1 MTLRAKDEYL
11 GDGTEPRLQIGLR
24 YTAAG
29 SDWRNDMFM
38 IPASFATEEG
48 YYASSYSKPLGF
60 YLVACIYLAEGQGK
74 LELASTDPHVQPVL
88 DYNYLAELSDCRRL
102 RESVRIII
110 DLLEH
115 EALDSLV
122 AERIGPT
129 DAELDTDDALDE
141 WMRREVNTS
150 HHVSSTCKMGP
161 ASDATAVVD
170 QHGRVHGLENLR
182 VADAAVMP
190 DCVRANTNVT
200 SMAIGER
207 IADLM
212 R

>member
-1 MTLRAKDEYL
+1 M
-11 GDGTEPRLQIGLR
+11 
-24 YTAAG
+24 
-29 SDWRNDMFM
+29 
-38 IPASFATEEG
+38 
-48 YYASSYSKPLGF
+48 
-60 YLVACIYLAEGQGK
+60 AEGQGELK
-74 LELASTDPHVQPVL
+74 LASTDPHVQPVL
-88 DYNYLAELSDCRRL
+88 DYNYLAESSDRGRL
-102 RESVRIII
+102 RESIRIII
-110 DLLEH
+110 DLLKH
-115 EALDSLV
+115 DALNGLV

-141 WMRREVNTS
+141 WMRREVGTS

-161 ASDATAVVD
+161 TSDSMAVVD

-182 VADAAVMP
+182 VADAAIMP
-190 DCVRANTNVT
+190 DCVRANTNIT